1 MLSNINFNGSDHVVV
16 VWFASAKAA
25 RFDIFRREKRSMSG
39 TPERVLAARDAWLAS
54 KDAWLAAMAAH
65 EAHRLE
71 AHRLEAN
78 RLEANRLW
86 LEYLE
91 LADPVRA
98 RKIRGILKHG
108 EQGAAKTADE
118 LFPAPV
124 SLGRSIPGPQELRH
138 AASRNHPQIASTPL
152 RGGVE

>member
-1 MLSNINFNGSDHVVV
+1 VDFGNVNFNGSDL
-16 VWFASAKAA
+16 
-25 RFDIFRREKRSMSG
+25 REERSMSR
-39 TPERVLAARDAWLAS
+39 TPERVVAAR
-54 KDAWLAAMAAH
+54 DAWLAAMAA
-65 EAHRLE
+65 LE
-71 AHRLEAN
+71 AH

-98 RKIRGILKHG
+98 RKIRRILKHG

-118 LFPAPV
+118 LFPAAV
-124 SLGRSIPGPQELRH
+124 SLVRSIPGPQELRH

>member
-1 MLSNINFNGSDHVVV
+1 MIFRKCRMLSNINFNGSDHVVV

-39 TPERVLAARDAWLAS
+39 TPERVLAARDAWLAA

-65 EAHRLE
+65 EAH
-71 AHRLEAN
+71 

-118 LFPAPV
+118 LFPAAV

>member
-1 MLSNINFNGSDHVVV
+1 MT
-16 VWFASAKAA
+16 
-25 RFDIFRREKRSMSG
+25 R
-39 TPERVLAARDAWLAS
+39 TPERIRAAMGAWLAARDAWLA
-54 KDAWLAAMAAH
+54 AIAA
-65 EAHRLE
+65 LE
-71 AHRLEAN
+71 AHRLEV
-78 RLEANRLW
+78 NRLW

-98 RKIRGILKHG
+98 RKIRRILKHG

-118 LFPAPV
+118 LFPAAV

-152 RGGVE
+152 RGGVD

>member
-1 MLSNINFNGSDHVVV
+1 VDFGNVNFNGSDL
-16 VWFASAKAA
+16 
-25 RFDIFRREKRSMSG
+25 REERSMSR
-39 TPERVLAARDAWLAS
+39 TPERVVAAR
-54 KDAWLAAMAAH
+54 DAWLAAMAA
-65 EAHRLE
+65 LE
-71 AHRLEAN
+71 AH

-98 RKIRGILKHG
+98 RKIGRILKHG

-118 LFPAPV
+118 LFPAAV

-138 AASRNHPQIASTPL
+138 AASRNHPQIDSTPL
-152 RGGVE
+152 RGGAD

>member
-1 MLSNINFNGSDHVVV
+1 MTGV
-16 VWFASAKAA
+16 
-25 RFDIFRREKRSMSG
+25 
-39 TPERVLAARDAWLAS
+39 PERTLAARDAWLAA

-65 EAHRLE
+65 EAH
-71 AHRLEAN
+71 

-98 RKIRGILKHG
+98 RKIRRILKHG

-118 LFPAPV
+118 LFPAGV